1 MKKKRLIW
9 QLFPALWLITIL
21 SILAITIYLSYAFKE
36 FYLEKTAIDLQTR
49 AVLIKNQIPAL
60 ITDNNHKDIN
70 LLCKQLGGET
80 DTRITVILPSGKVIG
95 DSYEEPKA
103 MDNHAHRAEIISA
116 LAGDIGI
123 STRYSYTLHKN
134 LMYVAIPIIDNNDI
148 TAVVR
153 VSIPI
158 SAINKALD
166 KIYAKVTLGGIA
178 IAIFIIAASIYTS
191 RRISKPLKQMGD
203 IARQF
208 AKGELSQRIPEHGS
222 VEIDELS
229 DVMNQMAKQLDYK
242 IQTVVRQ
249 RNEQEAILS
258 SMVEGVLAVDL
269 DEKIIN
275 INKAAEHMLG
285 ASGDMA
291 TGRYIHE
298 VVRNTYLHKFIKK
311 ALMKVCPLE
320 DELTIHDD
328 DSRRFL
334 QLHGSGLRDANM
346 KHIGAVIVLND
357 ITRLHQ
363 LENIRRDFVAN
374 VSHELKTPVTSIK
387 GFVETLIDGAV
398 KQPEEA
404 DRFLKI
410 IIKHTNRLNKIIEDL
425 LKLSRIEQ
433 EYEKAEIE
441 FNDEHLKETLQAGIQ
456 FCQVSAQ
463 AKDIDIELICDD
475 SLKAKINLDIFQQA
489 IVNLIDN
496 AIKYSPTDSTIAVEA
511 VKKDNELTIKVVDK
525 GCGIPKEHHSRLF
538 ERFYRVDKERSREL
552 GGTGLG
558 LAIVKHIA
566 FAHNGKVSVE
576 SAPGIGSTFAIHLP
590 AAVENS

>member
-9 QLFPALWLITIL
+9 QLFPMLWLITIL
-21 SILAITIYLSYAFKE
+21 SILVITIYLSHSFKE
-36 FYLEKTAIDLQTR
+36 FYLEKAAIDLRTR
-49 AVLIKNQIPAL
+49 AILVKNQIPAL
-60 ITDNNHKDIN
+60 MVDGNHKDID

-80 DTRITVILPSGKVIG
+80 NTRITIILPSGKVIG
-95 DSYEEPKA
+95 DSYEEPKT

-134 LMYVAIPIIDNNDI
+134 LMYVAMPIFDNNDI

-166 KIYAKVTLGGIA
+166 KVYIKVTLGGIA
-178 IAIFIIAASIYTS
+178 IAIFIIGASVYTS
-191 RRISKPLKQMGD
+191 RRVSMPIKQMGI

-208 AKGELSQRIPEHGS
+208 AEGKLSQRIPEHNS
-222 VEIDELS
+222 IEMDKLS

-242 IQTVVRQ
+242 IQTVVKQ

-275 INKAAEHMLG
+275 INKTAEHMLG
-285 ASGDMA
+285 VSVDTAAGC
-291 TGRYIHE
+291 YIHE

-311 ALMKVCPLE
+311 ALMETHPLE
-320 DELTIHDD
+320 DELTLYNNGQRSIQVHGNVLHDAD
-328 DSRRFL
+328 
-334 QLHGSGLRDANM
+334 M

-357 ITRLHQ
+357 ITRLRQ

-374 VSHELKTPVTSIK
+374 VSHELKTPITSIK
-387 GFVETLIDGAV
+387 GFVETLIDGAINEP
-398 KQPEEA
+398 QEA
-404 DRFLKI
+404 SRFLKI
-410 IIKHTNRLNKIIEDL
+410 IIKHTDRLNAIIEDL

-441 FNDEHLKETLQAGIQ
+441 FKEEQLKKTLQASIQ
-456 FCQVSAQ
+456 FCETSAQ
-463 AKDIDIELICDD
+463 AKDINIELICDG
-475 SLKAKINLDIFQQA
+475 SLKVKINFDIFQQA
-489 IVNLIDN
+489 VVNLLDN
-496 AIKYSPTDSTIAVEA
+496 AIKYSPQGSDIT
-511 VKKDNELTIKVVDK
+511 VKAAIEENELVIKIIDK
-525 GCGIPKEHHSRLF
+525 GCGIPKEHHPRLF

-558 LAIVKHIA
+558 LAIVKHIVLV
-566 FAHNGKVSVE
+566 HNGKVRVE
-576 SAPGIGSTFAIHLP
+576 SAPGSGSTFAIHLP
-590 AAVENS
+590 MITNKL